1 MHFILVIKLK
11 PHINTKN
18 RNAAELVLTPHP
30 EIWNDHLSIIRFLA
44 YLLWEQLQP
53 SAVCIGTHFLYSPL
67 I

>member
-1 MHFILVIKLK
+1 MKLK
-11 PHINTKN
+11 PHINSKN

-30 EIWNDHLSIIRFLA
+30 EIWNDRLSTIRFLP

-53 SAVCIGTHFLYSPL
+53 NAVCIGTDFLSSPL